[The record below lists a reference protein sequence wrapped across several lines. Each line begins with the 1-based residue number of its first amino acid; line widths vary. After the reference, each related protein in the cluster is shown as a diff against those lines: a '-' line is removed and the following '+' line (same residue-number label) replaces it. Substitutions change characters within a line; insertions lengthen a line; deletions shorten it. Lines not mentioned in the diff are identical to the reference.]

1 VLVALFLENWIK
13 PYESVCVMTIYKKK
27 NTHVDA
33 CMQRCL
39 PEFTHINHYWDK
51 GRDVV
56 VAKILPGEFYITR
69 ENVAIATTL
78 GSCVS
83 ACIWD
88 NCTGIGGM
96 NHFMLPLTSKEAHEV
111 DWGQRGLSSDATRY
125 GNFAMEHLINL
136 ILKHGGRKVNLRAKV
151 FGGGKVLKGMS
162 DVGEQ
167 NINFVLAYLKTEN
180 IAIEASN
187 LGEFHP
193 RKVLFFPSSGRAF
206 VKAIENL
213 HNDTIASRETVYCN
227 SINETNVSGDVELF

>member
-1 VLVALFLENWIK
+1 MSIYRQSSTQVDE
-13 PYESVCVMTIYKKK
+13 CVG
-27 NTHVDA
+27 
-33 CMQRCL
+33 RCL
-39 PEFTHINHYWDK
+39 SEFEHINHYWDK
-51 GRDVV
+51 DREIV

-111 DWGQRGLSSDATRY
+111 DWGKRGLTSDATRY
-125 GNFAMEHLINL
+125 GNFAMEHLINI
-136 ILKHGGRKVNLRAKV
+136 ILRNGGRRVNLRAKV

-162 DVGEQ
+162 DVGER
-167 NINFVLAYLKTEN
+167 NIEFVLSYLEAEN
-180 IAIEASN
+180 IEIESAN
-187 LGEFHP
+187 LGDFHP
-193 RKVLFFPSSGRAF
+193 RKVLFFPQSGRAF

-213 HNDTIASRETVYCN
+213 HNDTIVNRETAYSSSLN
-227 SINETNVSGDVELF
+227 KTDVSGDVELF